1 MSTLSTTIERRRLFW
16 VGPLTVIAALVAVLL
31 VRTLFV
37 TLVSSVETMMQFGLG
52 PQIVFTTVLV
62 TGAVLVFA
70 LVTRYSKEPLR
81 FYQRLALGALVLSFV
96 PDALLVTAGMPGA
109 TWPNVILLMILH
121 VVAWAVTVGLL
132 TRLTVVTNA

>member
-1 MSTLSTTIERRRLFW
+1 MSTLSTTIDRRRLFW
-16 VGPLTVIAALVAVLL
+16 VGPVTVIAALVAVLL

-37 TLVSSVETMMQFGLG
+37 TLVSSTGAMIQFTLG

-70 LVTRYSKEPLR
+70 LVARYAKQPLR

-96 PDALLVTAGMPGA
+96 PDVLLVTSGMPGA
-109 TWPNVILLMILH
+109 TWPNAILLMILH

-132 TRLTVVTNA
+132 TRLTVVTRS